1 MCEADRHYSTSP
13 ESSAPAYGY
22 GPAVQ
27 RRKSWSQAGKQFLL
41 GPKASRFRKR
51 RHGALLETH
60 VWIRRADFD
69 VFKRLAIW
77 TVFPSHADRNFIHGR
92 LDNLVVFH
100 VENRFPEIKFGFDGH
115 GIVFVLGFS
124 VSAPF
129 HNQPT
134 PVKPCRFRV
143 CV

>member
-1 MCEADRHYSTSP
+1 MAEELHR
-13 ESSAPAYGY
+13 
-22 GPAVQ
+22 GPAVCNAIGRQ
-27 RRKSWSQAGKQFLL
+27 VPGREARKQPTQKEAEAVKWT
-41 GPKASRFRKR
+41 
-51 RHGALLETH
+51 ETH